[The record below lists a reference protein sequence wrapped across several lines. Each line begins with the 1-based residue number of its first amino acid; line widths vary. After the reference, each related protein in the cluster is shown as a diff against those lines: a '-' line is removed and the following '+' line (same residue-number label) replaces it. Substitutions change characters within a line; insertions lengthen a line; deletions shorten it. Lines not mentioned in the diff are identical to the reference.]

1 MKKHIPNIITCL
13 NLISGTCAVI
23 LALWG
28 LFHQAFCFI
37 LAAAVFDFLDGACAR
52 ALKAYSIVG
61 RELDSLSDLIS
72 FGLAPALMMFN
83 WYYKTTLIPDGNP
96 SVLAFAAL
104 LTVPFSALRLAKFNC
119 DNRQSHSFLGLP
131 TPACAMIAASLISYA
146 DICSIRNLDTCIS
159 GLASSV
165 WFIPA
170 LAVVLAILLITEI
183 PMFSAKEKMNLRHF
197 VFAGCAV
204 VIAVVAAVMQG
215 ARLGFFGTVS
225 LAFLLIFCCYI
236 LISVLIPAP
245 KTDEPMDFTE
255 N

>member
-13 NLISGTCAVI
+13 NLTSGTCAVI

-37 LAAAVFDFLDGACAR
+37 MIAAVFDFLDGACAR
-52 ALKAYSIVG
+52 ALSAYSLVG
-61 RELDSLSDLIS
+61 RELDSLSDLVS

-83 WYYKTTLIPDGNP
+83 WYYKTTLIPGGNP

-131 TPACAMIAASLISYA
+131 TPACAMIAASLVSYA
-146 DICSIRNLDTCIS
+146 DICALRNLDTTV
-159 GLASSV
+159 GALASSA
-165 WFIPA
+165 WFIPV
-170 LAVVLAILLITEI
+170 LAVVLSTLLISEI
-183 PMFSAKEKMNLRHF
+183 PMFSAKEKMNLRHY
-197 VFAGCAV
+197 VFAACA
-204 VIAVVAAVMQG
+204 ALAAIFAASLKWRTTG
-215 ARLGFFGTVS
+215 FLGVVS
-225 LAFLLIFCCYI
+225 LAFLIIFCCYI
-236 LISVLIPAP
+236 IVSIVVPSP
-245 KTDEPMDFTE
+245 KTTE